1 MDFQPDDWGLSFCP
15 SIRADAERIQNI
27 VDGDIS
33 SGDWF
38 VPSKINAW
46 SEKLEKVFATDKNS
60 SYQKEAAAN
69 LLLAQAVARD
79 GLQFIG
85 FAGLD
90 GKQVLTAAQSPSEV
104 WGYDT
109 ATKKPGLVRDTALPL
124 SPLFALPLSRAD
136 YLARAGVDPAAPT
149 IAHTLL
155 PLFRANN

>member
-1 MDFQPDDWGLSFCP
+1 M
-15 SIRADAERIQNI
+15 
-27 VDGDIS
+27 
-33 SGDWF
+33 
-38 VPSKINAW
+38 PSKINAW
-46 SEKLEKVFATDKNS
+46 SDKLENVFAVEKNS

-69 LLLAQAVARD
+69 VLLAQAAARD

-90 GKQVLTAAQSPSEV
+90 GKPILAAAQSSNEV
-104 WGYDT
+104 WGYDA
-109 ATKKPGLVRDTALPL
+109 ATKKPGLVRDAALPL

-136 YLARAGVDPAAPT
+136 YLARAGVDPAGPT